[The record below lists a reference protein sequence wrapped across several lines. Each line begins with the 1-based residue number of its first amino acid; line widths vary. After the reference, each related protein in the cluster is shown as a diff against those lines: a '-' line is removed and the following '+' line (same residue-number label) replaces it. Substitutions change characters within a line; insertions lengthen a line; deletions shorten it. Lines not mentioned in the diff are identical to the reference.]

1 MVGEG
6 ENKAGFRL
14 SVWLLGLLVLLPFA
28 TQVSF
33 FPAQRLS
40 MFSVP
45 KAYKTEQSMVLRLF
59 YKGHLRREINDPIVA
74 HVASKAIKDQNL
86 NTHIASEL
94 AMSDLV
100 NALAATKH
108 LKVDSGQFVLR
119 TLDNESGHWQDSIL
133 AALPLFLQGQ

>member
-59 YKGHLRREINDPIVA
+59 YKGHLKHEIIDPIVA
-74 HVASKAIKDQNL
+74 QVASKAIKAQNL
-86 NTHIASEL
+86 NMHTASEL

-119 TLDNESGHWQDSIL
+119 TLDKVSGYWQDSTL
-133 AALPLFLQGQ
+133 AAHPLFLKGQ